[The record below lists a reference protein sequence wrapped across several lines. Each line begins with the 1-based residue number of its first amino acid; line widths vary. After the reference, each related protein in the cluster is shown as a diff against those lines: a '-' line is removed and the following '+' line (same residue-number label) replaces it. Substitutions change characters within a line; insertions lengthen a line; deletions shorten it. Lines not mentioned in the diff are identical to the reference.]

1 VTEQNLKNDALNNS
15 FTFKPE
21 RDEIESAK
29 QGDQNAM
36 HSLYM
41 KYSSAML
48 NTSYRILNQ
57 REDAEDVLQESFIK
71 AFKHLDQ
78 FKYQS
83 TFGAWLKRIV
93 VNLSIDE
100 LKRKKGI
107 VFESEINDETHS
119 TTSMDWGDDKQKKL
133 DLFYTALHKLP
144 DGYRTVLSLYLL
156 EGYDHN
162 EISQILNIGIST
174 SISQLSRAKK
184 KIVQLTR
191 SE

>member
-1 VTEQNLKNDALNNS
+1 MTEQNLKNDALNNS

-119 TTSMDWGDDKQKKL
+119 TTSMDC
-133 DLFYTALHKLP
+133 AM
-144 DGYRTVLSLYLL
+144 
-156 EGYDHN
+156 
-162 EISQILNIGIST
+162 ISRKN
-174 SISQLSRAKK
+174 
-184 KIVQLTR
+184 
-191 SE
+191 